1 MSVVLI
7 CLRHL
12 AAVARTFHRQRKDVN
27 RFLQSNDSVSRTDY
41 FRILALASIDILLT
55 LPFGIATI
63 ALAVSGPLSAPAG
76 LPFYLG
82 WTYDHTEWEP
92 VGNSYAEIVALG
104 KWTLAQFYFNQWTSP
119 ILAFVILGLFGVTTE
134 ARASYWR
141 VICTVCGWFRFN
153 LKMRGSRPRTP
164 LGDIQFGER
173 PPRDHTS
180 FDLDVECV
188 SISPSYMLR

>member
-1 MSVVLI
+1 MLT
-7 CLRHL
+7 CLHRL
-12 AAVARTFHRQRKDVN
+12 AAVARTFHRQRKEVN
-27 RFLQSNDSVSRTDY
+27 DFLQSNDSVSRTNY

-63 ALAVSGPLSAPAG
+63 ALTVSSELSPPSG
-76 LPFYLG
+76 LPFYRG

-92 VGNSYAEIVALG
+92 VGISYAEAVAFG
-104 KWTLAQFYFNQWTSP
+104 KSNMAEFYFTHWTSP
-119 ILAFVILGLFGVTTE
+119 ILAFAIFGLFGVTAE

-141 VICTVCGWFRFN
+141 VICTICGWFGFKP
-153 LKMRGSRPRTP
+153 KMRGSRPRTS

-180 FDLDVECV
+180 FNLNIECV
-188 SISPSYMLR
+188 HISLPYILR